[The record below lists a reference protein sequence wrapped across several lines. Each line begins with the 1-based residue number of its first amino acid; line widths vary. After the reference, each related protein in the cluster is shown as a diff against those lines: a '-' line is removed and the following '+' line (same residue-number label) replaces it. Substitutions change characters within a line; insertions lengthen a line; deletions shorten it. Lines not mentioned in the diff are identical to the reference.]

1 MNSSNTRPK
10 ILVARRI
17 FPEGI
22 ERLEAICDIDYVDQ
36 IEPLTKVE
44 LAQRL
49 IGKDG
54 ALVTGSE
61 RIDADTI
68 KDAKAL
74 KIISN
79 IAVGFNNFDVEAL
92 NQRGIIGTNTP
103 DVLTDTTADM
113 GFALL
118 MAISRRLSEAERWL
132 RDGQWHHW
140 EMGRMLGVDIHHSTL
155 GIMGMGRI
163 GQAIAKRGLAFGMNV
178 IYYNRKPLSKDL
190 EQACQATYVDKE
202 TLLKNADH
210 VMLVMP
216 YSADSHHFI
225 GAKELAMMKP
235 TATLVNIAR
244 GGIVDDNALVEALQ
258 RNQIFGAGLDV
269 YEGEPKLHPGLLDL
283 PNVVLAPHIGSATEK
298 TRYSM
303 MNLAIDNL
311 LAGLAGQKPKTMI
324 NPEIW
329 DK

>member
-1 MNSSNTRPK
+1 MNSSNSRPK

-22 ERLEAICDIDYVDQ
+22 ERLEAVCDVDYVDQ
-36 IEPLTKVE
+36 IDPLTKEE
-44 LAQRL
+44 LTQRL
-49 IGKDG
+49 LDKDG

-61 RIDADTI
+61 RIDAQTI
-68 KDAKAL
+68 KNATSL

-92 NQRGIIGTNTP
+92 NQSGIIGTNTP
-103 DVLTDTTADM
+103 DVLTDTTADL

-132 RDGQWHHW
+132 RNGQWHHW
-140 EMGRMLGVDIHHSTL
+140 EMGRMLGVDIHHSTI

-163 GQAIAKRGLAFGMNV
+163 GQAIAKRALAFGMNV
-178 IYYNRKPLSKDL
+178 IYYNRKPLSTEL
-190 EQACQATYVDKE
+190 EQACQARYVDKE
-202 TLLKNADH
+202 TLLKTADH

-216 YSADSHHFI
+216 YSVQSHHFI

-258 RNQIFGAGLDV
+258 QNLIFGAGLDV
-269 YEGEPKLHPGLLDL
+269 YEGEPNLHPGLLGL

-298 TRYSM
+298 TRYLM

-311 LAGLAGQKPKTMI
+311 LAGLAGKKPMTMV

-329 DK
+329 QD

>member
-1 MNSSNTRPK
+1 MNSSNARPK

-22 ERLEAICDIDYVDQ
+22 ERLEAVCDVDYVDQ
-36 IEPLTKVE
+36 IAPLTKEE
-44 LAQRL
+44 LARRL
-49 IGKDG
+49 QGKDG

-61 RIDADTI
+61 RIDAETI
-68 KDAKAL
+68 KDATTL

-79 IAVGFNNFDVEAL
+79 IAVGFNNFDVVAL

-103 DVLTDTTADM
+103 DVLTDTTADL

-163 GQAIAKRGLAFGMNV
+163 GQAIAKRALAFGMNV
-178 IYYNRKPLSKDL
+178 IYYNRRPLSPEL

-202 TLLKNADH
+202 TLLKTADH

-216 YSADSHHFI
+216 YSPQSHHFI
-225 GAKELAMMKP
+225 GAKELSMMKS

-258 RNQIFGAGLDV
+258 QQRIFGAGLDV
-269 YEGEPKLHPGLLDL
+269 YEGEPKLHPGFLTL

-298 TRYSM
+298 TRYLM

-311 LAGLAGQKPKTMI
+311 LVGLAGKKPKTMI

-329 DK
+329 QD

>member
-1 MNSSNTRPK
+1 MNSRNARPK

-22 ERLEAICDIDYVDQ
+22 ERLEAVCDVDYVDQ
-36 IEPLTKVE
+36 IEPLSKEE
-44 LAQRL
+44 LARRL
-49 IGKDG
+49 LDKDG

-61 RIDADTI
+61 RVDAETI
-68 KDAKAL
+68 KNASAL

-103 DVLTDTTADM
+103 DVLTDTTADL

-132 RDGQWHHW
+132 RDGHWHHW

-178 IYYNRKPLSKDL
+178 IYYNRRPLSPEL

-202 TLLKNADH
+202 TLLKTADH

-216 YSADSHHFI
+216 YSPQSHHFI
-225 GAKELAMMKP
+225 GAKELSMMKP

-258 RNQIFGAGLDV
+258 QQRIFGAGLDV
-269 YEGEPKLHPGLLDL
+269 YEGEPHLHPGLLNL

-298 TRYSM
+298 TRYLM

-311 LAGLAGQKPKTMI
+311 LAGLAGKKPKTMI

-329 DK
+329 QD

>member
-216 YSADSHHFI
+216 YSADSC
-225 GAKELAMMKP
+225 
-235 TATLVNIAR
+235 
-244 GGIVDDNALVEALQ
+244 
-258 RNQIFGAGLDV
+258 
-269 YEGEPKLHPGLLDL
+269 LLYTSPSPRDRQKSRM
-283 PNVVLAPHIGSATEK
+283 PSSA
-298 TRYSM
+298 
-303 MNLAIDNL
+303 
-311 LAGLAGQKPKTMI
+311 
-324 NPEIW
+324 
-329 DK
+329 

>member
-1 MNSSNTRPK
+1 MNSSNSRPK

-22 ERLEAICDIDYVDQ
+22 ERLEAVCDVDYVDQ
-36 IEPLTKVE
+36 IDPLTKEE
-44 LAQRL
+44 LTQRL
-49 IGKDG
+49 LDKDG

-61 RIDADTI
+61 RIDAQTI
-68 KDAKAL
+68 KNATSL

-103 DVLTDTTADM
+103 DVLTDTTADL

-132 RDGQWHHW
+132 RNGQWHHW
-140 EMGRMLGVDIHHSTL
+140 EMGRMLGVDIHHSTI

-163 GQAIAKRGLAFGMNV
+163 GQAIAKRALAFGMNV
-178 IYYNRKPLSKDL
+178 IYYNRKPLSTEL
-190 EQACQATYVDKE
+190 EQACQARYVDKE
-202 TLLKNADH
+202 TLLKTADH

-216 YSADSHHFI
+216 YSVQSHHFI

-258 RNQIFGAGLDV
+258 QNLIFGAGLDV
-269 YEGEPKLHPGLLDL
+269 YEGEPNLHPGLLDL

-298 TRYSM
+298 TRYLM

-311 LAGLAGQKPKTMI
+311 LAGLAGKKPMTMV

-329 DK
+329 QD

>member
-1 MNSSNTRPK
+1 MNSSNSRPK

-22 ERLEAICDIDYVDQ
+22 ERLEAVCDVDYVDQ
-36 IEPLTKVE
+36 IDPLTKEE
-44 LAQRL
+44 LTQRL
-49 IGKDG
+49 LDKDG

-61 RIDADTI
+61 RVDAQTI
-68 KDAKAL
+68 KNATSL

-92 NQRGIIGTNTP
+92 NQSGIIGTNTP
-103 DVLTDTTADM
+103 DVLTDTTADL

-132 RDGQWHHW
+132 RNGQWHHW
-140 EMGRMLGVDIHHSTL
+140 EMGRMLGVDIHHSTI

-163 GQAIAKRGLAFGMNV
+163 GQAIAKRALAFGMNV
-178 IYYNRKPLSKDL
+178 IYYNRKPLSTEL
-190 EQACQATYVDKE
+190 EQACQARYVDKE
-202 TLLKNADH
+202 TLLKTADH

-216 YSADSHHFI
+216 YSVQSHHFI

-258 RNQIFGAGLDV
+258 QNLIFGAGLDV
-269 YEGEPKLHPGLLDL
+269 YEGEPNLHPGLLGL

-298 TRYSM
+298 TRYLM

-311 LAGLAGQKPKTMI
+311 LAGLAGKKPMTMV

-329 DK
+329 QD

>member
-1 MNSSNTRPK
+1 MNSSNSRPK

-22 ERLEAICDIDYVDQ
+22 ERLEAVCDVDYVDQ
-36 IEPLTKVE
+36 IDPLTKEE
-44 LAQRL
+44 LTQRL
-49 IGKDG
+49 LDKDG

-61 RIDADTI
+61 RVDAQTI
-68 KDAKAL
+68 KNATSL

-103 DVLTDTTADM
+103 DVLTDTTADL

-132 RDGQWHHW
+132 RNGQWHHW
-140 EMGRMLGVDIHHSTL
+140 EMGRMLGVDIHHSTI

-163 GQAIAKRGLAFGMNV
+163 GQAIAKRALAFGMNV
-178 IYYNRKPLSKDL
+178 IYYNRKPLSTEL
-190 EQACQATYVDKE
+190 EQACHARYVDKE
-202 TLLKNADH
+202 TLLKTADH

-216 YSADSHHFI
+216 YSVQSHHFI

-258 RNQIFGAGLDV
+258 QNLIFGAGLDV
-269 YEGEPKLHPGLLDL
+269 YEGEPNLHPGLLDL

-298 TRYSM
+298 TRYLM

-311 LAGLAGQKPKTMI
+311 LAGLAGKKPMTMV

-329 DK
+329 QD

>member
-225 GAKELAMMKP
+225 GAKELAMMKS

>member
-1 MNSSNTRPK
+1 
-10 ILVARRI
+10 
-17 FPEGI
+17 
-22 ERLEAICDIDYVDQ
+22 
-36 IEPLTKVE
+36 
-44 LAQRL
+44 
-49 IGKDG
+49 
-54 ALVTGSE
+54 
-61 RIDADTI
+61 
-68 KDAKAL
+68 
-74 KIISN
+74 
-79 IAVGFNNFDVEAL
+79 
-92 NQRGIIGTNTP
+92 
-103 DVLTDTTADM
+103 
-113 GFALL
+113 
-118 MAISRRLSEAERWL
+118 
-132 RDGQWHHW
+132 
-140 EMGRMLGVDIHHSTL
+140 
-155 GIMGMGRI
+155 
-163 GQAIAKRGLAFGMNV
+163 MNV

-225 GAKELAMMKP
+225 GAKELAMMKS

-329 DK
+329 VSNS